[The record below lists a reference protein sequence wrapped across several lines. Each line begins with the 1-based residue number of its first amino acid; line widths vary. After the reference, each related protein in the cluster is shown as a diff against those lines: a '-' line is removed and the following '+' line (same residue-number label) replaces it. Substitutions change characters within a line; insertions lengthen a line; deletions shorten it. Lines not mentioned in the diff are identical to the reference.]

1 MSTSRRADPARPKNE
16 EPALHEG
23 PLHEDPAI
31 HGRRWFLLAIL
42 CLSLVLVVMSVSG
55 LVTAI
60 PSMQEELGA
69 SAGQIQWIIDAYAVV
84 FAGTLLTA
92 GALGDRFGRKRAL
105 LAGLVVFGLGAFI
118 AGIGSTASQVI
129 AGRGVMGIGAALVMP
144 ATLSIITAIFPP
156 HERSRAIAIWAGFA
170 GAGGAIGPIV
180 SGALLERYWWGAA
193 VLVNLPVVA
202 AVLLAIWL
210 YSPESRDETETPL
223 DPVGALLSLVGLG
236 ALIFA
241 IIEGGEK
248 GWTTAPVIAS
258 AVVAVAALASFV
270 RWELRSEHPMLPLSL
285 FRDRRFS
292 IGSGVITIAFFVMFG
307 FFFLATQYLQFARGY
322 SPLEAGLATLPL
334 AITFVAISP
343 RSAALAERFGAGRV
357 MAFGFV
363 IVAAGFA
370 LLAQLDID
378 TSYLVIG
385 AAFAVLGA
393 GMSLTAAPATTEIMS
408 AVPLSKLGVGSAVN
422 DTTREVGGALGIAI
436 LGSIANSAYR
446 AHIDLSGLGLE
457 AGSQA
462 HAEESVGA
470 AIGVAGS
477 TPGGEGLRDRAADA
491 FNHAFTVAST
501 VSVGIALVMAIG
513 LLFWSRQRRGD
524 RFDMAIVDLSSPDLA
539 SGGVAFE
546 AAPASVPVGVGNA
559 PE

>member
-1 MSTSRRADPARPKNE
+1 MSTSQGALLARPLHE
-16 EPALHEG
+16 EPA
-23 PLHEDPAI
+23 I
-31 HGRRWFLLAIL
+31 HSRRWFLLGVM

-55 LVTAI
+55 LVTAS
-60 PSMQEELGA
+60 PSMQEELNA

-105 LAGLVVFGLGAFI
+105 LAGLVVFGAGALV
-118 AGIGSTASQVI
+118 AGIGTSATQVI
-129 AGRGVMGIGAALVMP
+129 VGRGVMGVGAALVMP
-144 ATLSIITAIFPP
+144 ATLSIITAIFAPE
-156 HERSRAIAIWAGFA
+156 ERSRAIAIWAGFA

-193 VLVNLPVVA
+193 VLINLPVVVA
-202 AVLLAIWL
+202 TLLAIAA
-210 YSPESRDETETPL
+210 YAPESRDDTKTRL

-241 IIEGGEK
+241 IIEGGED
-248 GWTTAPVIAS
+248 GWTAAPVVVA
-258 AVVAVAALASFV
+258 AVVAIVALVSFI
-270 RWELRSEHPMLPLSL
+270 RWELRSPHPMLPLSL

-292 IGSGVITIAFFVMFG
+292 IGSGVITVAFFVMFG
-307 FFFLATQYLQFARGY
+307 FFVLATQYLQFARGY

-334 AITFVAISP
+334 AVAFVAISP

-363 IVAAGFA
+363 VVAAGFA
-370 LLAQLDID
+370 LLAQLDTD

-385 AAFAVLGA
+385 ASFFILGS

-446 AHIDLSGLGLE
+446 AQIDLSGLGLG
-457 AGSQA
+457 ASSRA
-462 HAEESVGA
+462 HAEESVGG
-470 AIGVAGS
+470 AIGVAAGAPGS
-477 TPGGEGLRDRAADA
+477 DAIRDRASDA

-501 VSVGIALVMAIG
+501 VSVVIALVTAVG
-513 LLFWSRQRRGD
+513 LLFWSRPRRADG
-524 RFDMAIVDLSSPDLA
+524 FDLAIVDMTADGRLA
-539 SGGVAFE
+539 TDN
-546 AAPASVPVGVGNA
+546 VPVGVGNA